1 MTSSSSGM
9 TRSDSTASMTFQPGR
24 ASVECVGDIEGGCFD
39 ENGDAKGAEG
49 VDGRIGAP
57 LGALFA

>member
-1 MTSSSSGM
+1 
-9 TRSDSTASMTFQPGR
+9 MTFQPGR